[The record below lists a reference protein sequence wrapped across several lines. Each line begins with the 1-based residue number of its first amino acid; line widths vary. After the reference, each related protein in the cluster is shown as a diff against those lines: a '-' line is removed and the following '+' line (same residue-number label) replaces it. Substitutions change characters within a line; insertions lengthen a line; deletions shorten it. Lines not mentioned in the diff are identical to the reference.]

1 MTGYVAVG
9 NDGFVDDRPIVSKE
23 KKDSGPG
30 FFKRVGRAI
39 SPTTSR
45 GRRNLASRSSTGD
58 VSPIPSIYDIQD
70 EKAFNKS
77 EFETAERV
85 ADQAKYAE
93 AEAKSMKKAKEMYAE
108 EVKNAKEKEKA
119 EKKRKS
125 KCNSELKYGCMLN
138 CNRPTGNKKDCTN
151 CVNRYFDKIPTGKTK
166 CKENEI
172 SHYLDSHIMGLR
184 EDRIIG
190 KATEEQAPRQSDKG
204 YKMGTYSDD
213 EIKVDPYLS
222 NKRMTKGSAHSIRSR
237 LGDREGVDY
246 FGNLSP
252 RKLKGAEP
260 SAPPLSSFAMGG
272 ARRRRRTKRRKPKK
286 SKKSKRTRRTRRQ
299 RR

>member
-1 MTGYVAVG
+1 
-9 NDGFVDDRPIVSKE
+9 
-23 KKDSGPG
+23 
-30 FFKRVGRAI
+30 
-39 SPTTSR
+39 
-45 GRRNLASRSSTGD
+45 
-58 VSPIPSIYDIQD
+58 
-70 EKAFNKS
+70 
-77 EFETAERV
+77 
-85 ADQAKYAE
+85 
-93 AEAKSMKKAKEMYAE
+93 
-108 EVKNAKEKEKA
+108 
-119 EKKRKS
+119 
-125 KCNSELKYGCMLN
+125 
-138 CNRPTGNKKDCTN
+138 
-151 CVNRYFDKIPTGKTK
+151 
-166 CKENEI
+166 
-172 SHYLDSHIMGLR
+172 
-184 EDRIIG
+184 
-190 KATEEQAPRQSDKG
+190 
-204 YKMGTYSDD
+204 MGTYSDD